1 MAGLEERE
9 YELGDP
15 DYAQDGSVD
24 LKGRPVLRSKTG
36 RWRACAFIIGYE
48 MFERLAF
55 VGIQIN
61 LVEYLTRELHQGTV
75 TSSNNVTNWTGTM
88 FIMTILGAYVADA
101 YLGRYWTFVISATT
115 YLLGMVLLSLAV
127 SIPALKPPACNNHG
141 VKEANC
147 PKASSLQV
155 GIFYLA
161 LYIIAVG
168 NGGTRPNIPT
178 IGVDQFDEFE
188 PKERTKK
195 LSFFNWWM
203 TSILFA
209 ALFSST
215 FLVYL
220 QDNVGWSL
228 GYGLPTV
235 GLAFSIIVF
244 LVGTPFYRHKLPSGS
259 PFTKM
264 AKVIV
269 AALRKWKVPL
279 PDDPNELY
287 ELSLE
292 EYANNEKLVKL
303 DHTPFLRFLDKAAV
317 KTESTSPWMLSA
329 VTQVEETKQMI
340 KMIPILL
347 VSFLPNTIIA
357 QLITLFIKQGATLDR
372 KLGPSFEIPPASL
385 VVFVTIFFLVSLV
398 AYDRLFVPTVRR
410 FTKNPRG
417 ITMLQRM
424 GIGLAVHVVVMIT
437 ATLAERKRLS
447 VARSN
452 GIVGI
457 NDTVPLSIF
466 ILLPQFALMG
476 VGDTFLEPAQMEFF
490 YDQAP
495 ESMKSLGSSFFCIS
509 KGLGFFLSSFILS
522 TVADITKRNGH
533 GGWILNNLNMS
544 RMDYY
549 YAFLAVLT
557 FLNFLLYILF
567 AKFFVYNADHEVK
580 KSEAADLPLQ
590 T

>member
-9 YELGDP
+9 Y

-36 RWRACAFIIGYE
+36 RWRACAFVIGYE

-61 LVEYLTRELHQGTV
+61 LVEYLTKELHQGTV

-127 SIPALKPPACNNHG
+127 SIPALKPPACSNHG
-141 VKEANC
+141 VEEANC

-264 AKVIV
+264 AKAIV
-269 AALRKWKVPL
+269 AALRKWKVPF
-279 PDDPNELY
+279 PDDLNELY

-357 QLITLFIKQGATLDR
+357 QLVTLFIKQGTTLDR

-385 VVFVTIFFLVSLV
+385 VVFVTIFFLISLV
-398 AYDRLFVPTVRR
+398 AYDSLFVPTVRR

-447 VARSN
+447 VVRSN

-495 ESMKSLGSSFFCIS
+495 ESMKSLGSSFYCIS

-557 FLNFLLYILF
+557 FLNLLLYILF

-580 KSEAADLPLQ
+580 KSEVADLPLQ